1 VFALGV
7 LLFNLSLMTM
17 ANGLSFISKPVW
29 KPLTRSQ
36 RSSRAVYLL
45 LLMSTLIGGCMFR
58 LAQLQLV
65 QGQYHR
71 QLAEHNRIT
80 PLPIPAARGNILDRN
95 GKLLASSRLTR
106 SVYLSPRD
114 QTPEQW
120 QATVQRLG
128 TILEIDPAEILKK
141 IEERGFRSA
150 MPVRIYRDLT
160 PQRFVALA
168 EAGEISGLE
177 VRAEANRYYPN
188 GNLAAHVLGYI
199 GEATANEMKKNP
211 DFPAG
216 MLVGQFGLERI
227 ADQQLRGSW
236 GNRLIEVNAEG
247 KEVDLLGE
255 QSPKVGADVPT
266 TLDVRLQA
274 AAEKA
279 LNNRRGAVVVINVKT
294 GEVLALASGPTFDPN
309 LFTRRISQKDWDA
322 LQGQDKPFLNRAL
335 QGYPPASTFKI
346 VTAVAG
352 MQSGKFSPDS
362 TLMTYD
368 ALNIGGTLFHEH
380 GGSVGTIGFPEAL
393 AVSSNTFFY
402 QVGMAAGPEE
412 ISKWGHRLGIGSA
425 STMDLDGGN
434 QGLIPTPDQKQKL
447 YQEPWYVGD
456 TVTMAIG
463 QGIVQVTPLEEA
475 VMVSTIA
482 NGGWRVKPHL
492 LASQTNTP
500 EMQREKIGLNP
511 ETIATVKAGLIAVV
525 REGTARS
532 LNDGSIPPTAGK
544 TGTAEVPGQEDN
556 SMYVGFGPVNDPQ
569 IAIAVVVENGGF
581 GAVAAVPI
589 AHEIYQVYF
598 GKSAAAKLPAEER

>member
-1 VFALGV
+1 MFALGV

-322 LQGQDKPFLNRAL
+322 LQGHDKPFLNRAL

-598 GKSAAAKLPAEER
+598 GKSAAAKLSAEER

>member
-1 VFALGV
+1 LGV
-7 LLFNLSLMTM
+7 LHFQSNLIIM
-17 ANGLSFISKPVW
+17 ANGLSFTSKPAW
-29 KPLTRSQ
+29 KPLISSQ
-36 RSSRAVYLL
+36 RSHRAVYLL
-45 LLMSTLIGGCMFR
+45 LLMSVLIGTCVFR

-65 QGQYHR
+65 QGRYHR

-80 PLPIPAARGNILDRN
+80 PLPIPAARGNILDRT

-114 QTPEQW
+114 QSPRQW
-120 QATVQRLG
+120 QETVKRLG

-141 IEERGFRSA
+141 LEERGYRSA

-177 VRAEANRYYPN
+177 VRAESNRYYPN

-199 GEATANEMKKNP
+199 GEATADEMKKHP
-211 DFPAG
+211 EFPVG

-227 ADQQLRGSW
+227 ADQQLRGTW

-255 QSPKVGADVPT
+255 QSPKAGTDLPT
-266 TLDVRLQA
+266 TLDLRLQA

-279 LNNRRGAVVVINVKT
+279 LNGRRGAVVVLHVKT

-309 LFTRRISQKDWDA
+309 QFTRRISQQEWDA

-352 MQSGKFSPDS
+352 MQSGQFSPSS
-362 TLMTYD
+362 TLMTYE
-368 ALNIGGTLFHEH
+368 AINIGGTLFHEH
-380 GGSVGTIGFPEAL
+380 GSGMGVIGFTEAL
-393 AVSSNTFFY
+393 ASSSNTFFY

-425 STMDLDGGN
+425 STMGLDGGN
-434 QGLIPTPDQKQKL
+434 QGIIPTPEQKQKL
-447 YQEPWYVGD
+447 YKEPWYVGD

-463 QGIVQVTPLEEA
+463 QGVVQVTPLEEA
-475 VMVSTIA
+475 VMISTIA

-492 LASQTNTP
+492 LAGQTNTP
-500 EMQREKIGLNP
+500 AMQREKTGLDP

-525 REGTARS
+525 RDGTARS
-532 LNDGSIPPTAGK
+532 LSDGSIPPTAGK

-556 SMYVGFGPVNDPQ
+556 SMYVGFGPVDDPQ

-589 AHEIYQVYF
+589 AHEIYKTYF
-598 GKSAAAKLPAEER
+598 DKSATPAKPPV

>member
-1 VFALGV
+1 
-7 LLFNLSLMTM
+7 M
-17 ANGLSFISKPVW
+17 ANGLSFTSKAGW
-29 KPLTRSQ
+29 KPLISSQ
-36 RSSRAVYLL
+36 RSHRAMYLL
-45 LLMSTLIGGCMFR
+45 LLMSALIGGCVFR

-65 QGQYHR
+65 QGHYHR

-114 QTPEQW
+114 QSAEQW
-120 QATVQRLG
+120 QETAKRLG

-141 IEERGFRSA
+141 LEERGYRSA

-177 VRAEANRYYPN
+177 VRAEANRFYPN

-199 GEATANEMKKNP
+199 GEATADEVKKNP

-227 ADQQLRGSW
+227 ADQQLRGTW

-255 QSPKVGADVPT
+255 QSPKVGTDLPT

-274 AAEKA
+274 IAEKA
-279 LNNRRGAVVVINVKT
+279 LANRRGAVVVMNVKT

-346 VTAVAG
+346 VTSVAG
-352 MQSGKFSPDS
+352 MQSGKFSPSS
-362 TLMTYD
+362 TLMTYE
-368 ALNIGGTLFHEH
+368 AINIGGTLFHEH
-380 GGSVGTIGFPEAL
+380 GGSLGVIGFPEAL
-393 AVSSNTFFY
+393 AMSSNTFFY
-402 QVGMAAGPEE
+402 QVGMGAGPEE

-434 QGLIPTPDQKQKL
+434 QGIIPTPEQKQKL
-447 YQEPWYVGD
+447 YKEPWYVGD

-475 VMVSTIA
+475 VMISTIA

-492 LASQTNTP
+492 MISQTNTP
-500 EMQREKIGLNP
+500 EMQREKIGLDT
-511 ETIATVKAGLIAVV
+511 ETIATVKAGLVAVV
-525 REGTARS
+525 REGTAHS

-556 SMYVGFGPVNDPQ
+556 SMYVGFGPVDDPQ

-589 AHEIYQVYF
+589 AHEIYKTYF
-598 GKSAAAKLPAEER
+598 GKSATPAKPQS

>member
-1 VFALGV
+1 MFALGV
-7 LLFNLSLMTM
+7 HHFNSSLIIM
-17 ANGLSFISKPVW
+17 ANGLSFTSKSAW
-29 KPLTRSQ
+29 KPLISSRRSY
-36 RSSRAVYLL
+36 RAVYLL
-45 LLMSTLIGGCMFR
+45 LLMSALIGGCVFR

-65 QGQYHR
+65 QGRYHR

-80 PLPIPAARGNILDRN
+80 PLPIPASRGNILDRN

-114 QTPEQW
+114 QSQEQW
-120 QATVQRLG
+120 QETARRLG

-141 IEERGFRSA
+141 LQERGYRSA

-168 EAGEISGLE
+168 EAGEVSGME
-177 VRAEANRYYPN
+177 VRAEASRYYPN
-188 GNLAAHVLGYI
+188 GTLAAHVLGYI
-199 GEATANEMKKNP
+199 GEATADEMKKNP

-227 ADQQLRGSW
+227 ADQQLRGAW

-247 KEVDLLGE
+247 KEVDFLGE
-255 QSPKVGADVPT
+255 QSPKAGADLPT
-266 TLDVRLQA
+266 TLDVRLQL

-279 LNNRRGAVVVINVKT
+279 LDGRRGAVVVMNVKT

-309 LFTRRISQKDWDA
+309 LFTRRISQKEWDA

-346 VTAVAG
+346 VTSVAG
-352 MQSGKFSPDS
+352 MQSGKFSPNS
-362 TLMTYD
+362 TLMTYEAID
-368 ALNIGGTLFHEH
+368 IGGTLFHEH
-380 GGSVGTIGFPEAL
+380 GGSQGVIGFPEAL

-412 ISKWGHRLGIGSA
+412 ISKWGHRLGIGSS

-434 QGLIPTPDQKQKL
+434 QGLIPTPEQKQKWFK
-447 YQEPWYVGD
+447 EPWYVGD

-492 LASQTNTP
+492 LASQTNMP
-500 EMQREKIGLNP
+500 EMQREKTGLAP
-511 ETIATVKAGLIAVV
+511 ETIATVKAGLMAVV

-532 LNDGSIPPTAGK
+532 LSDGSIPPTAGK

-556 SMYVGFGPVNDPQ
+556 AMYVGFGPVDNPQ

-581 GAVAAVPI
+581 GATSAVPI
-589 AHEIYQVYF
+589 AHEIYRTYF
-598 GKSAAAKLPAEER
+598 GKAPASPQ